1 VNKQQS
7 MRRKVT
13 MVRYKKGHRDE
24 THTAIVEAASKLL
37 RDHGFSETSVG
48 AVMSA
53 VGLTHGGFYAHFAN
67 KTAMIE
73 AAIEAAFV
81 ESPKNFAALA
91 RLSTAK
97 QDVGFM
103 AEKYLADERVASI
116 ATGCPAA
123 ALVSELHRQPD
134 EIKRAFQVGAEATAR
149 EIAKAPGLQPP
160 ENEAAWAA
168 LAMLM
173 GALSLMRAVPDK
185 KVRTIIRAQV
195 IDALRAL
202 ASAANTKSSEN

>member
-1 VNKQQS
+1 
-7 MRRKVT
+7 

-53 VGLTHGGFYAHFAN
+53 VGLTHGGFYAHFPN

-73 AAIEAAFV
+73 AAVEAAFI
-81 ESPKNFAALA
+81 ESPKNFAVLA
-91 RLSTAK
+91 RISAAK
-97 QDVGFM
+97 GDVGFM

-116 ATGCPAA
+116 ATGCPGA
-123 ALVSELHRQPD
+123 ALMSEIHRQPD
-134 EIKRAFQVGAEATAR
+134 EIKQAFQDGAEATAI
-149 EIAKAPGLQPP
+149 EIAKAPGLQPAD
-160 ENEAAWAA
+160 NEAAWAA

-185 KVRTIIRAQV
+185 KVRGIIRAQV
-195 IDALRAL
+195 IEALRTL
-202 ASAANTKSSEN
+202 ARAAEGQSAAP